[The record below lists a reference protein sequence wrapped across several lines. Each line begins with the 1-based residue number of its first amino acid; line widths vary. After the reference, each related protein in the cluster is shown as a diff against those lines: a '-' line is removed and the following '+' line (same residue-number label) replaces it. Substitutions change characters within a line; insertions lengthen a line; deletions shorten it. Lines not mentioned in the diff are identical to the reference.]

1 MRWRSTPTTVPD
13 SPTSSAAATCSQPP
27 GAAPEVD
34 DGVAA
39 LEQVRLLVDLF
50 QLVADRAR
58 YPCCFDLL

>member
-13 SPTSSAAATCSQPP
+13 SPTSSAATCSQPP
-27 GAAPEVD
+27 PGGAEVD

-50 QLVADRAR
+50 QLVGRPGA